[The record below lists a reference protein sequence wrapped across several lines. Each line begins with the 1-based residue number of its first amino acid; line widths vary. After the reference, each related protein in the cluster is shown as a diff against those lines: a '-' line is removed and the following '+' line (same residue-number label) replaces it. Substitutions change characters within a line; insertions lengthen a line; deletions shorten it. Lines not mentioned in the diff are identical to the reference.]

1 MSLADR
7 IAIASPQV
15 SALCVEAS
23 EFPQL
28 AQRFDVQGVP
38 RTVVN
43 RSGAFVGALPEEQF
57 VSAVLDLAGVAVDA
71 G

>member
-1 MSLADR
+1 MSLGNR
-7 IAIASPQV
+7 MAIASRQV
-15 SALCVEAS
+15 STICVEAS

-38 RTVVN
+38 RTIVN
-43 RSGAFVGALPEEQF
+43 RSGAFVGALPEARF
-57 VSAVLDLAGVAVDA
+57 VSGVLDLAGVAVDA